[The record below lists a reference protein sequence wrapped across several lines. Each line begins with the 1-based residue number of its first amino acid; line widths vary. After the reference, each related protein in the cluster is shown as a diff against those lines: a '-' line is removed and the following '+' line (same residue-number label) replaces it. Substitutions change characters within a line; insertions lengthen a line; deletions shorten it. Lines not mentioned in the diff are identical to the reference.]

1 MIAFVKGQVMF
12 KGENFIILLCG
23 EVGYKVFLIAR
34 DLIKIKIGDSAEF
47 FTHHYVR
54 EDEMRLY
61 GFIEWRELQM
71 FDLLFSVTGIGP
83 KSAMG
88 ILELAPVDTII
99 SAIQSGDKTVLTKV
113 SGIGKKTAERVVL
126 ELQGK
131 VPVLP
136 PGAKSESAGKNYAE
150 LLEALTGMGYS
161 VGEARLAMEK
171 IPSEIKDI
179 GQALKIALKELGGR
193 R

>member
-1 MIAFVKGQVMF
+1 MIAYIKGRVIF
-12 KGENFIILLCG
+12 KGEHFIILLCG
-23 EVGYKVFLIAR
+23 DIGYKVFVIAR
-34 DLIKIKIGDSAEF
+34 DLSKINIGDNAEF
-47 FTHHYVR
+47 YTHHYVR

-61 GFIEWRELQM
+61 GFIEWRELEM

-88 ILELAPVDTII
+88 ILELAPVETIV
-99 SAIQSGDKTVLTKV
+99 SAIQSGDKSVLTRV

-131 VPVLP
+131 VPAMEP
-136 PGAKSESAGKNYAE
+136 DAKNAASGKKYAE
-150 LLEALTGMGYS
+150 LMEALISMGYS
-161 VGEARLAMEK
+161 VPEARSAIEK
-171 IPSEIKDI
+171 VPSDVTEIS
-179 GQALKIALKELGGR
+179 QALKIALKELGSR